1 MDVLLDIIEDLE
13 SNGELQTIFGTSV
26 AKNLVVVADNNDLK
40 IEDGGRVELTQN
52 ETESFLRILD
62 EAIMKNAI

>member
-13 SNGELQTIFGTSV
+13 SNVEIQKIFGLEVSR
-26 AKNLVVVADNNDLK
+26 NLVVVADNNDLK
-40 IEDGGRVELTQN
+40 IEDGGSVELTQK

-62 EAIMKNAI
+62 EAIRKNAI